1 MNDSD
6 SKNNSDSK
14 VAYEAPE
21 EERPATAL
29 PTEAQLENEMPTVR
43 PLDYSPAPAEHDPYA
58 AFRLPVY
65 QTYLGSFLLALLLVV
80 VLYPVR
86 QVVVQWLILG
96 GAVHWHASLLDS
108 EIAQDRNVAA
118 GLLEATAY
126 VTTAL
131 FMIHIV

>member
-1 MNDSD
+1 MARAVSG
-6 SKNNSDSK
+6 
-14 VAYEAPE
+14 E
-21 EERPATAL
+21 
-29 PTEAQLENEMPTVR
+29 
-43 PLDYSPAPAEHDPYA
+43 
-58 AFRLPVY
+58 
-65 QTYLGSFLLALLLVV
+65 YLGFLRSIGSFLLALLLVL

-96 GAVHWHASLLDS
+96 GAVHWHSSLLDS

-131 FMIHIV
+131 FMTHIV